1 MKALVINNTNLYYQ
15 VNFNEQEYDTI
26 LYTEFFLDIKT
37 KLVKKYWLFGPLV
50 EVDDSKAIFEVNF
63 NIEEPTHTK
72 SELKAILER
81 KLELHFRLDEIKRGE
96 LV

>member
-1 MKALVINNTNLYYQ
+1 MKALVINNTTLHYQ
-15 VNFNEQEYDTI
+15 VNYDDEGYDTVF
-26 LYTEFFLDIKT
+26 YTEFFLELKT

-50 EVDDSKAIFEVNF
+50 EVDDSKSIFEVSF
-63 NIEEPTHTK
+63 DIEEPTHTK

-81 KLELHFRLDEIKRGE
+81 KLELYFRLDEIKRGE